1 MAELGFWNI
10 AAADPARVALVTP
23 EGAEQTAGELLA
35 ACNQVVHG
43 LRALGLQPG
52 DVVATVLPNGAEFL
66 EVMLA
71 AQQAGWYV
79 VPINFHLVGPEIAY
93 IVENSGAKALI
104 AHERFATEVSR
115 AAAELALPAQAR
127 IAVGDVEN
135 FRSYAE
141 FKQAQP
147 QTTPTDRR
155 TGGLMNYTSGTT
167 GKPKGVQRPLP
178 DVDPDTG
185 AQHSTFLYHLF
196 GIEPFDDNVHLTA
209 APLYHTAVGQ
219 FAQCA
224 LHVGHTVVLM
234 DKWTPEGTL
243 ERIDRYRVTT
253 TQMVP
258 TMFHRLLQL
267 PEDVRARYD
276 VTSLRQVIHSAA
288 PCPVPTKEKMMA
300 WWGPV
305 LWEYYAATEGG
316 GTVASPQDWLAAP
329 GTVGKPWPRS
339 LVKILDELGEEVPAG
354 TVGTVWMQMIGRNF
368 AYYNDEEKTRR
379 SSNSDG
385 FFTAGDAGELD
396 ADGNLF
402 LRDRTVDMI
411 IAGGV
416 NIYPAEIESVLLQH
430 PAVGD
435 CAVFGIPNDEFGEEI
450 KAVVQP
456 AEGLRSDGG
465 TVGADLEMT
474 LLAFCHERLAMFKT
488 PRSID
493 FLDDFPRDPSG
504 KLYKRRL
511 REPYW
516 AGRASQLV

>member
-1 MAELGFWNI
+1 MAELGFWKI
-10 AAADPARVALVTP
+10 AAADADRITLVEADGT
-23 EGAEQTAGELLA
+23 ELTAGALLA
-35 ACNQVVHG
+35 SCNQLVHG
-43 LRALGLQPG
+43 LRALGMQHG
-52 DVVATVLPNGAEFL
+52 DVVATVLPNSAEFL
-66 EVMLA
+66 EVVLA

-79 VPINFHLVGPEIAY
+79 VPINHHLVGPEIAY
-93 IVENSGAKALI
+93 IIENSGAKAFI
-104 AHERFATEVSR
+104 THERFAAEAMR
-115 AAAELALPAQAR
+115 ATADLALPMQAR
-127 IAVGDVEN
+127 IAVGPIEG
-135 FRSYAE
+135 FASYTA
-141 FKQAQP
+141 FKDAQP
-147 QTTPTDRR
+147 ATTPDERR

-178 DVDPDTG
+178 EVDADTG
-185 AQHSTFLYHLF
+185 AAYSTFLYSLF
-196 GIEPFDDNVHLTA
+196 GIEPFNDNVHLTA

-219 FAQCA
+219 FALTA
-224 LHVGHTVVLM
+224 LHVGHKLVLM
-234 DKWTPEGTL
+234 DKWTPEGML

-253 TQMVP
+253 SQMVP

-267 PEDVRARYD
+267 PEDVRQRYD
-276 VTSLRQVIHSAA
+276 TTSLRQIIHSAA
-288 PCPVPTKEKMMA
+288 PCPVPTKQKMMA

-339 LVKILDELGEEVPAG
+339 LVKILDEFGAEVPTG

-368 AYYNDEEKTRR
+368 AYYQDEEKTRR
-379 SSNSDG
+379 SSNSEG

-396 ADGNLF
+396 EVGNLF
-402 LRDRTVDMI
+402 LRDRMVDMI

-435 CAVFGIPNDEFGEEI
+435 CAVFGIPNEDFGEEI
-450 KAVVQP
+450 HAVIQP
-456 AEGLRSDGG
+456 
-465 TVGADLEMT
+465 TADSTAGPE
-474 LLAFCHERLAMFKT
+474 LAADILDFCRDQLAKFKT

-511 REPYW
+511 RDPYW
-516 AGRASQLV
+516 AEHTSQLV